1 MSAEAVT
8 LPLHAALARAL
19 ADHGVD
25 TLFGLMGD
33 ANLFMVDS
41 FVRNEGGRFI
51 AAAHEGG
58 AALMALG
65 HAAITGRPGVA
76 TVTHGPA
83 VANTLTA
90 LAEGVKGALP
100 MLLICGNTA
109 AEDRDNL
116 QNLPQQAMIAATG
129 AGVVP
134 LRAPRTMAD
143 DLAEAL
149 RRTALERRPV
159 ALDVPA
165 DFQRQEV
172 AYSAIQPRRPEAPAP
187 TPQGEDLDDA
197 AGILAGARRP
207 LLLAGRGAAHAA
219 GRAAIL
225 RLARQTGA
233 PVATTLKAKDLFRGT
248 PGDLGIFGTLST
260 PRTLEVI
267 GQSDCIVSFGA
278 SLTPFTTARG
288 ALLTGKRVVQI
299 NADPADI
306 GRYAEPTVGLVA
318 DPVLAAER
326 LATLLHEAGIPD
338 TGHVAALP
346 AHPPEPAP
354 PLWLRQALDMLD
366 AAVPEDRILVTDGG
380 RFVLTAWQAVRAG
393 GPCGF
398 VHTLNSGAIGLGL
411 AQAIGAGAAA
421 PGRPVLLVTGDGG
434 FMLGGLG
441 EFNTAV
447 RHGIDLIVL
456 VCNDGGYGAEHEQ
469 FRARNLDPG
478 LALLDWPDLAPV
490 AEALGGRGI
499 TLRCPADLGAMT
511 AAIRDRDRPLLIDLK
526 LDPYEVPGLVF

>member
-1 MSAEAVT
+1 VTAETAT
-8 LPLHAALARAL
+8 LPLHAAMARAL
-19 ADHGVD
+19 AEHGVE

-41 FVRNEGGRFI
+41 FVRSEGGRFI

-116 QNLPQQAMIAATG
+116 QNLPQRGMIRATG

-134 LRAPRTMAD
+134 MRAPHTM
-143 DLAEAL
+143 AEAL
-149 RRTALERRPV
+149 RRAELERRPV

-165 DFQRQEV
+165 DFLWQDVRHCT
-172 AYSAIQPRRPEAPAP
+172 IRPRWPETPARAPS
-187 TPQGEDLDDA
+187 GEDLDDA

-207 LLLAGRGAAHAA
+207 LLLAGRGAAHAT
-219 GRAAIL
+219 GRDAIL
-225 RLARQTGA
+225 RLADQTGA
-233 PVATTLKAKDLFRGT
+233 PVATTLKAKDLFRGV
-248 PGDLGIFGTLST
+248 PGDLGIMGTLST
-260 PRTLEVI
+260 PRTLDVI

-299 NADPADI
+299 NAEPAEI
-306 GRYAEPTVGLVA
+306 GRYATPTVGLVA

-326 LATLLHEAGIPD
+326 LAALLAEAGIPD
-338 TGHVAALP
+338 TGHVATLP
-346 AHPPEPAP
+346 AAPVAAPA
-354 PLWLRQALDMLD
+354 LWLHQALAAVD
-366 AAVPEDRILVTDGG
+366 ATVPEDRILVTDGG
-380 RFVLTAWQAVRAG
+380 RFVLSAWQAVRAG
-393 GPCGF
+393 GPGGF

-411 AQAIGAGAAA
+411 AQAIGAGVAA

-490 AEALGGRGI
+490 ADSLGGRGI
-499 TLRCPADLGAMT
+499 TLRDPEDLGAMA